1 MKLHIVARGKIG
13 QSPEAQLVDRYLRR
27 IAWPVQ
33 LTDLPESGG
42 RVPAPA
48 DSSVTVLLDEKGEA
62 LGSVELAKRLERWRD
77 DGRREARFLIGGA
90 DGFSDEERRN
100 ADLLLSFGR
109 ATWPHLLARA
119 MLAEQLWRATSI
131 LANHPYH
138 REGSAMRLIAPTLLI
153 ALLAGGWAAAQES
166 AVPTLAEA
174 QREAAAARQRSEK
187 LESQARR
194 ATGEA
199 ARANAAAA
207 ALAAR
212 IEAAEA
218 DITAAQSRIALI
230 ERLSVAQ
237 RARLAAGQGS
247 LIRLTAALQTMA
259 RRPPAL
265 ALVQPGSLD
274 EVVHVRAL
282 LASSLPAIRART
294 AGVRSEM
301 ARGQQLRRQAAEA
314 VVQLGSSRADLQ
326 RRRLAL
332 ARFESDRRSRS
343 ATLMQ
348 SAVQESDRALAFGE
362 EARNLAA
369 LAGTQAFQARL
380 ARRLAGLPGP
390 APRPGEGPRP
400 APPPGRYRLPV
411 EGRLISGTGEIS
423 GSGVHARGLTFAAE
437 SGAQAVAPRSGRIAF
452 AGPLRGYGEVVI
464 IDHGRGWT
472 TTVTDLTGLT
482 VKRGDAVSARQ
493 PLGRTAGGELSVELR
508 KDGRPVPITPL
519 L

>member
-1 MKLHIVARGKIG
+1 MEIG
-13 QSPEAQLVDRYLRR
+13 DSHPIQAPRPVPE
-27 IAWPVQ
+27 
-33 LTDLPESGG
+33 
-42 RVPAPA
+42 
-48 DSSVTVLLDEKGEA
+48 
-62 LGSVELAKRLERWRD
+62 
-77 DGRREARFLIGGA
+77 
-90 DGFSDEERRN
+90 
-100 ADLLLSFGR
+100 R
-109 ATWPHLLARA
+109 ATAGNGAAVTGLSP
-119 MLAEQLWRATSI
+119 I
-131 LANHPYH
+131 LQ
-138 REGSAMRLIAPTLLI
+138 AMRGLILPTLLI
-153 ALLAGGWAAAQES
+153 AFLAGGWAAAQEGG
-166 AVPTLAEA
+166 APTLAQA
-174 QREAAAARQRSEK
+174 QREAAAARQRSEQ

-301 ARGQQLRRQAAEA
+301 ARGRKLRRQASEA
-314 VVQLGSSRADLQ
+314 VVQLSAGRRDLQ
-326 RRRLAL
+326 QRRLAL
-332 ARFESDRRSRS
+332 AQFERGQRSRS

-362 EARNLAA
+362 EARDLAA
-369 LAGTQAFQARL
+369 LAGTRAFQARL
-380 ARRLAGLPGP
+380 ARRLGALPGP
-390 APRPGEGPRP
+390 SPRPGDPTAK
-400 APPPGRYRLPV
+400 APPVRYLLPV
-411 EGRLISGTGEIS
+411 EGRLVTGTGEIS
-423 GSGVHARGLTFAAE
+423 DSGVHARGLTFAAAA
-437 SGAQAVAPRSGRIAF
+437 GTAAVAPRPGRIAF

-464 IDHGRGWT
+464 IDHGGGWT
-472 TTVTDLTGLT
+472 TTVTDLTALT
-482 VKRGDAVSARQ
+482 VRRGARVEARQ
-493 PLGRTAGGELSVELR
+493 PLGRTAGEDVTVELR
-508 KDGRPVPITPL
+508 KDGRPVPIASL

>member
-1 MKLHIVARGKIG
+1 MR
-13 QSPEAQLVDRYLRR
+13 
-27 IAWPVQ
+27 
-33 LTDLPESGG
+33 
-42 RVPAPA
+42 
-48 DSSVTVLLDEKGEA
+48 
-62 LGSVELAKRLERWRD
+62 
-77 DGRREARFLIGGA
+77 
-90 DGFSDEERRN
+90 
-100 ADLLLSFGR
+100 
-109 ATWPHLLARA
+109 
-119 MLAEQLWRATSI
+119 
-131 LANHPYH
+131 
-138 REGSAMRLIAPTLLI
+138 RLILPALVI
-153 ALLAGGWAAAQES
+153 ALLAGGWAAAQE
-166 AVPTLAEA
+166 AGAPTLAEA
-174 QREAAAARQRSEK
+174 QREAAAARQRSER

-230 ERLSVAQ
+230 ERLSIAQ

-294 AGVRSEM
+294 AGVRAEM
-301 ARGQQLRRQAAEA
+301 ARGQRLRRQAAEA
-314 VVQLGSSRADLQ
+314 VVQLSASRRDLQ
-326 RRRLAL
+326 QRRLAL
-332 ARFESDRRSRS
+332 ARFERAQRSRS

-362 EARNLAA
+362 EARDLAA
-369 LAGTQAFQARL
+369 LAGTRAFQARL

-390 APRPGEGPRP
+390 APRPGGE
-400 APPPGRYRLPV
+400 PPDRSPQGRYRLPV
-411 EGRLISGTGEIS
+411 EGRLVTGTGEIS
-423 GSGVHARGLTFAAE
+423 DSGVHARGLTFAA
-437 SGAQAVAPRSGRIAF
+437 SASAPAVAPRPGRIAF

-464 IDHGRGWT
+464 VDHGGGWT
-472 TTVTDLTGLT
+472 TTVTDLTGLA
-482 VKRGDAVSARQ
+482 VKRGDRVDAGQ
-493 PLGRTAGGELSVELR
+493 PLGRTAGGDVTVELR
-508 KDGRPVPITPL
+508 KDGRPVPITSL